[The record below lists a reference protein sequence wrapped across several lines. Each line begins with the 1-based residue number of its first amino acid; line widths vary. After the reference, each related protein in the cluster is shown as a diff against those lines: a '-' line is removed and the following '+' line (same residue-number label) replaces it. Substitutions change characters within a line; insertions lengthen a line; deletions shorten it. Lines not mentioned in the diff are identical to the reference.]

1 VLITGATLMFAV
13 IFVVQPKKERWEKY
27 LALAKRLKPK
37 LEAIDGYIA
46 NERFKGLGDDSKLL
60 SLSIWRDEKSVIRWR
75 THSEHHDVQKKGRF
89 EVFEDY
95 HLRVGEIVSDSDQP
109 PGIADQ
115 RRFDGT
121 EIGAAK
127 AVTIAELTAVDGS
140 TTAVAALAGDLGLEP
155 DIKDLIGEETYESIY
170 TPGKFALLAYWRSAQ
185 AAQQWQPRASQALRA
200 LRHRQVRVIRDYGMF
215 DRREA
220 PQFYADVRRKG

>member
-1 VLITGATLMFAV
+1 MFAV
-13 IFVVQPKKERWEKY
+13 IFVVQPKNERWEEY
-27 LALAKRLKPK
+27 LTLATQLKPK

-75 THSEHHDVQKKGRF
+75 THAEHHGVQKKGRF

-95 HLRVGEIVSDSDQP
+95 HLRVGEIVSDSDRP
-109 PGIADQ
+109 PDIGDQ
-115 RRFDGT
+115 RRFDET

-127 AVTIAELTAVDGS
+127 AVTVTELTPVDGS
-140 TTAVAALAGDLGLEP
+140 TTTTSVLVGNLGLGP
-155 DIKDLIGEETYESIY
+155 DAKDLIEQEAYESIY
-170 TPGKFALLAYWRSAQ
+170 TPGKLVLLAYWRSAQ
-185 AAQQWQPRASQALRA
+185 AAQRWQPRASAAIRT

-220 PQFYADVRRKG
+220 PQFYSDVRRGP

>member
-1 VLITGATLMFAV
+1 MFAV
-13 IFVVQPKKERWEKY
+13 IFVVQPKKERWEEY
-27 LALAKRLKPK
+27 LALAKHLKPK

-75 THSEHHDVQKKGRF
+75 THAEHHDVQKKGRF

-109 PGIADQ
+109 AGIGDQ

-127 AVTIAELTAVDGS
+127 AVTFTELTPVHGS
-140 TTAVAALAGDLGLEP
+140 TTTSALAGNLGLGA
-155 DIKDLIGEETYESIY
+155 DAKDLIEQEAYESIY
-170 TPGKFALLAYWRSAQ
+170 TPGKLALLACWRSAQ
-185 AAQQWQPRASQALRA
+185 AAQRWQPTASAA
-200 LRHRQVRVIRDYGMF
+200 IPAFRHRQVRVIRDYGMF

-220 PQFYADVRRKG
+220 PQFYADVRRGP

>member
-1 VLITGATLMFAV
+1 MFAV
-13 IFVVQPKKERWEKY
+13 IFVVQPKKERWEEY
-27 LALAKRLKPK
+27 LALAKQLKPK

-46 NERFKGLGDDSKLL
+46 NERFRGLDDDSKLL

-75 THSEHHDVQKKGRF
+75 THAQHHDVQKKGRF
-89 EVFEDY
+89 DVFEDY

-109 PGIADQ
+109 AGIGDQ

-127 AVTIAELTAVDGS
+127 AVTVTELTPVDGS
-140 TTAVAALAGDLGLEP
+140 TTTSALAGSLGLGA
-155 DIKDLIGEETYESIY
+155 DAKDLIEQEAYESIY
-170 TPGKFALLAYWRSAQ
+170 TPGKLALLAYWRSAQ
-185 AAQQWQPRASQALRA
+185 AAQRWQPRASAAIRA
-200 LRHRQVRVIRDYGMF
+200 FRHRQVRVVRDYGMF

-220 PQFYADVRRKG
+220 PQFYADVRRGP